1 MTDELIGKKFGG
13 YEILDIIGRGGMA
26 TVYRAQQSSMSRLVA
41 LKVLPRQFI
50 NDEAY
55 IMRFNREVKIIAQL
69 EHRNIVP
76 VHDYGEQDG
85 QPYIVM
91 RYMAGGSIDDQLTS
105 GALPLDAVVK
115 LIEQIAPALD
125 YAHSKNVLHRDMK
138 PSNILLDDNGGA
150 YLTDFGIA
158 RIMGDPTVSTATQ
171 GVIGTPSYMSP
182 EQAQGQKLDSRSDI
196 YSLGVMIF
204 EMTTGRRP
212 FESDTPYGVA
222 VKQVTEP
229 APRPSTLNANV
240 PPAVE
245 DVILTAMRKRADE
258 RYPNGAALTEAL
270 RQAVE
275 NGFQRRP
282 NPLHDTQPGILRH
295 PADSAPSV
303 RLYDVTPQTPPP
315 PQSLSQQPLPPPNDF
330 VRQPVSSHTP
340 YPPQTNASSAI
351 NPEMRGRKRR
361 AKGGNVMFSAVLGI
375 LIGCGLLAAV
385 IAAGL
390 YLMGETNR
398 EEAII
403 RNQTATVEALE
414 TRNASETDQTGAG
427 TDDSASTLEITATPY
442 PTSTTPPTT
451 EPSLTPSFTPAIPA
465 GTATF
470 APIGERPNVSDLRG
484 AVVFFADR
492 ETLPTPSGDE
502 TAEAHPQS
510 DFNLYSIDLATHQE
524 TQLTDTAAAE
534 LYPAVSP
541 DGSMI
546 AFTAD
551 RDGDFDLYLMD
562 AASLAVRRLS
572 NNDVLD
578 RAPSWSAD
586 SAWLVFSSDTND
598 NGGGSLYRISVEG
611 GEPELLYH
619 SDRRAADP
627 VYTISGRYLLFTE
640 GDARDASTWEI
651 MRLEVESGEVT
662 QLTDNAHKDWHPILA
677 PNGSITYLTSHLEG
691 EPALGYAAIASM
703 SMTGENITRLY
714 DGEGYESSLAYSADG
729 TILFFA
735 SDVSGRDE
743 VYALTDTTS
752 APEQVTESGGLH
764 PMWVTR

>member
-41 LKVLPRQFI
+41 LKILPRQFI

-91 RYMAGGSIDDQLTS
+91 RYMSGGSIDEQLNN

-204 EMTTGRRP
+204 EMTTGKRP

-222 VKQVTEP
+222 VKHVTEP
-229 APRPSTLNANV
+229 APRPSTFNANI

-258 RYPNGAALTEAL
+258 RYTNGAALTEAL
-270 RQAVE
+270 RQAVA

-282 NPLHDTQPGILRH
+282 NPLHDTQPGILRQ

-303 RLYDVTPQTPPP
+303 RLYDIEPQTPPP
-315 PQSLSQQPLPPPNDF
+315 QQSIPPPSDF

-340 YPPQTNASSAI
+340 YPPQTNGSLSI
-351 NPEMRGRKRR
+351 TPEMRGRKRR
-361 AKGGNVMFSAVLGI
+361 AKSGNVMFSAIVGI

-385 IAAGL
+385 VAAGL
-390 YLMGETNR
+390 YLVGETNR
-398 EEAII
+398 EEATI
-403 RNQTATVEALE
+403 RNQTATVEARE
-414 TRNASETDQTGAG
+414 TLNALETDQTRAETDDGAG
-427 TDDSASTLEITATPY
+427 AITPEITATPY
-442 PTSTTPPTT
+442 LTNTVPPTA
-451 EPSLTPSFTPAIPA
+451 EPSLTPSFTPVIPE

-470 APIGERPNVSDLRG
+470 APLGVRPNVSDLRG
-484 AVVFFADR
+484 SIVFFADR
-492 ETLPTPSGDE
+492 ETLQTPSEDE
-502 TAEAHPQS
+502 TAEARTQS

-524 TQLTDTAAAE
+524 TQLTSTTAAE
-534 LYPAVSP
+534 IYPAVSP

-562 AASLAVRRLS
+562 AASLAVRRLI

-586 SAWLVFSSDTND
+586 SAWLIFSSDTNN
-598 NGGGSLYRISVEG
+598 NGAGSLYRISVEG
-611 GEPELLYH
+611 GEPELVYH
-619 SDRRAADP
+619 SDQRAADA
-627 VYTISGRYLLFTE
+627 VYTISGRYILFTE

-662 QLTDNAHKDWHPILA
+662 QLTDNDYKDWNPIPA
-677 PNGSITYLTSHLEG
+677 PNGSITYLTSQLNG
-691 EPALGYAAIASM
+691 ENVQGYAAIASM
-703 SMTGENITRLY
+703 SMTGENVTLLH
-714 DGEGYESSLAYSADG
+714 DGAGYESSPAYSADG

-752 APEQVTESGGLH
+752 APEQVTEGGGLH
-764 PMWVTR
+764 PFWVTR